1 MKKKNVIPGNTQRA
15 NNIAA
20 KTLKA
25 YIPEIGDQAFE
36 KFSRLYIFITYA
48 EVEVGNHEINSLSTV
63 LEYEAQ
69 PRVIQ
74 PSDCEI

>member
-15 NNIAA
+15 NNDAA

-25 YIPEIGDQAFE
+25 YLAEIWEEAFE
-36 KFSRLYIFITYA
+36 RFRVCSFLLPMQRSRGHA
-48 EVEVGNHEINSLSTV
+48 
-63 LEYEAQ
+63 